1 MINSPEEQKIMK
13 DLAEDLNKKSIEE
26 LIYIN
31 FNPEHYVNDYTKEAR
46 NANEVLLNEVKNL
59 NILYENKKSQ
69 YENIKKNIENC
80 KNQYEEKEKELKNL
94 YGQKQNLESQVTV
107 EKLIEEMKNYIE
119 ENYQKP
125 RQRVIQDFMTK
136 KIDFETFKEQFKDLT
151 MKYHYYSIIKDKL
164 NLCK

>member
-1 MINSPEEQKIMK
+1 MNSPDEQKILK

-31 FNPEHYVNDYTKEAR
+31 FNPEHYVNEYTKDSRNMNEA
-46 NANEVLLNEVKNL
+46 LLNEVKNL
-59 NILYENKKSQ
+59 NNQYEAKKSQ
-69 YENIKKNIENC
+69 YENIKNNIEKC

-136 KIDFETFKEQFKDLT
+136 KLDFETFKEQFKDLT

>member
-80 KNQYEEKEKELKNL
+80 KNQ
-94 YGQKQNLESQVTV
+94 
-107 EKLIEEMKNYIE
+107 
-119 ENYQKP
+119 
-125 RQRVIQDFMTK
+125 
-136 KIDFETFKEQFKDLT
+136 
-151 MKYHYYSIIKDKL
+151 
-164 NLCK
+164 

>member
-1 MINSPEEQKIMK
+1 MNSPDEQKILK

-31 FNPEHYVNDYTKEAR
+31 FNPEHYVNEYTKDSRNMNEA
-46 NANEVLLNEVKNL
+46 LLNEVKNL
-59 NILYENKKSQ
+59 NNQYEAKKSQ
-69 YENIKKNIENC
+69 YENIKNNIEKC

>member
-1 MINSPEEQKIMK
+1 MNSPDEQKILK

-31 FNPEHYVNDYTKEAR
+31 FNPEHYVNEYTKDSRNMNEA
-46 NANEVLLNEVKNL
+46 LLNEVKNL
-59 NILYENKKSQ
+59 NNQYEAKKSQ
-69 YENIKKNIENC
+69 YENIKNNIEKC

-107 EKLIEEMKNYIE
+107 ENLINELKNYID
-119 ENYQKP
+119 ENFQKP
-125 RQRVIQDFMTK
+125 RQKIIQDFMTK

>member
-1 MINSPEEQKIMK
+1 MQ

-31 FNPEHYVNDYTKEAR
+31 FNPEHYVNEYTKDSRNMNEA
-46 NANEVLLNEVKNL
+46 LLNEVKNL
-59 NILYENKKSQ
+59 NNQYEAKKSQ
-69 YENIKKNIENC
+69 YENIKNNIEKY
-80 KNQYEEKEKELKNL
+80 KNKYEEKEKELKNL

>member
-1 MINSPEEQKIMK
+1 MNSPDEQKILK

-31 FNPEHYVNDYTKEAR
+31 FNPEHYVNEYKKDSRNMNEA
-46 NANEVLLNEVKNL
+46 LLNEVKNL
-59 NILYENKKSQ
+59 NNQYEAKKSQ
-69 YENIKKNIENC
+69 YENIKNNIEKC

>member
-1 MINSPEEQKIMK
+1 MNSKNKKKILK

-31 FNPEHYVNDYTKEAR
+31 FNPEHYVNEYTKDSRNMNEA
-46 NANEVLLNEVKNL
+46 LLNEVKNL
-59 NILYENKKSQ
+59 NNQYEAKKSQ
-69 YENIKKNIENC
+69 YENIKNNIEKC

>member
-1 MINSPEEQKIMK
+1 
-13 DLAEDLNKKSIEE
+13 
-26 LIYIN
+26 
-31 FNPEHYVNDYTKEAR
+31 
-46 NANEVLLNEVKNL
+46 
-59 NILYENKKSQ
+59 
-69 YENIKKNIENC
+69 
-80 KNQYEEKEKELKNL
+80 
-94 YGQKQNLESQVTV
+94 
-107 EKLIEEMKNYIE
+107 MKNYIE

>member
-1 MINSPEEQKIMK
+1 MNSPDEQKILK

-31 FNPEHYVNDYTKEAR
+31 FNPEHYVNEYTKDSRNMNEA
-46 NANEVLLNEVKNL
+46 LLNEVKNL
-59 NILYENKKSQ
+59 NNQYEAKKSQ
-69 YENIKKNIENC
+69 YENIKNNIEKC

-107 EKLIEEMKNYIE
+107 DKLIYELKNYID
-119 ENYQKP
+119 ENFQKP
-125 RQRVIQDFMTK
+125 RQKIIQDFMSK
-136 KIDFETFKEQFKDLT
+136 KIDFETFKDQFKDLT
-151 MKYHYYSIIKDKL
+151 LKYHYYTIIKDKL

>member
-1 MINSPEEQKIMK
+1 MNSPDEQKILK

-31 FNPEHYVNDYTKEAR
+31 FNPEHYVNEYTKDSRNMNEA
-46 NANEVLLNEVKNL
+46 LLNEVKNL
-59 NILYENKKSQ
+59 NNQYEAKKSQ
-69 YENIKKNIENC
+69 YENIKNNIEKC

-119 ENYQKP
+119 KKKQKP

>member
-1 MINSPEEQKIMK
+1 MNSPDEQKILK

-31 FNPEHYVNDYTKEAR
+31 FNPEHYVNEYTKDSRNMNEA
-46 NANEVLLNEVKNL
+46 LLNEVKNL
-59 NILYENKKSQ
+59 NNQYEAKKSQ
-69 YENIKKNIENC
+69 YENIKNNIEKC

-107 EKLIEEMKNYIE
+107 DKLIYELKNYID
-119 ENYQKP
+119 ENFQKP
-125 RQRVIQDFMTK
+125 RQKIIQDFMSK
-136 KIDFETFKEQFKDLT
+136 KIDFETFKDQFKDLT
-151 MKYHYYSIIKDKL
+151 LKYHYYNIIKDKL